1 MSLGLF
7 SLAAATIAQA
17 RAEPAQPRKA
27 PPKRTLTA
35 LRDIASA
42 PEAR

>member
-7 SLAAATIAQA
+7 PLGAAAIAQA
-17 RAEPAQPRKA
+17 KIDAAAPRRAPS
-27 PPKRTLTA
+27 KRTLTA

>member
-7 SLAAATIAQA
+7 PLGVATIAQA
-17 RAEPAQPRKA
+17 NAEAAQPRKA

>member
-7 SLAAATIAQA
+7 PLGAGAIAQA
-17 RAEPAQPRKA
+17 TVTATLPRKA